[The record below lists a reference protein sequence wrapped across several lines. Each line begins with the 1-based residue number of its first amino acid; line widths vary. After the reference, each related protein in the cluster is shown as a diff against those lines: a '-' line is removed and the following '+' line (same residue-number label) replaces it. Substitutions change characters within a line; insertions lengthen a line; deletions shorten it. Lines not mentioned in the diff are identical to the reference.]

1 MARNTPAHN
10 RRRVGDKPYSRWSEH
25 KILASNDG
33 RRLKRRSLKIRDM
46 KLSLKKRLFHDH
58 AERAQGCS
66 LIDSIAA
73 LAQSSHDL
81 NTALRCAADE
91 IGSLM
96 MLGRVSVLVY
106 RDGRFRRAGDYCA
119 NQIGPV
125 EKEKYRQ
132 LDLELTGNLNSESR
146 SVEITNAD
154 SNETV
159 SRLLN
164 RGVEGIGNALKI
176 SRVVIYR
183 RGSSGESNPCAFK
196 ARAEYRASVLV
207 PSLINSD
214 LDLDGSPVLER
225 VLSGEVIDVPDTND
239 SDPIMKAISVRL
251 GVRAIALAP
260 IRYEAQTVATTTL
273 EQFDNPRV
281 FSQPEMML
289 LGLAT
294 EQIAV
299 ALYQAE
305 LHREAQD
312 AARRDALISKIG
324 SAIHSSLNS
333 EAVLQAIVDELGAA
347 LSVCRCRLALLPT
360 PLTEMVP
367 I

>member
-33 RRLKRRSLKIRDM
+33 RRLKRRSLKIRDL
-46 KLSLKKRLFHDH
+46 KL
-58 AERAQGCS
+58 
-66 LIDSIAA
+66 
-73 LAQSSHDL
+73 
-81 NTALRCAADE
+81 ALRCAADE

-164 RGVEGIGNALKI
+164 RGVDGP
-176 SRVVIYR
+176 R
-183 RGSSGESNPCAFK
+183 P
-196 ARAEYRASVLV
+196 
-207 PSLINSD
+207 
-214 LDLDGSPVLER
+214 LDVKSIL
-225 VLSGEVIDVPDTND
+225 
-239 SDPIMKAISVRL
+239 
-251 GVRAIALAP
+251 
-260 IRYEAQTVATTTL
+260 
-273 EQFDNPRV
+273 
-281 FSQPEMML
+281 
-289 LGLAT
+289 
-294 EQIAV
+294 
-299 ALYQAE
+299 
-305 LHREAQD
+305 
-312 AARRDALISKIG
+312 
-324 SAIHSSLNS
+324 
-333 EAVLQAIVDELGAA
+333 
-347 LSVCRCRLALLPT
+347 
-360 PLTEMVP
+360 
-367 I
+367 